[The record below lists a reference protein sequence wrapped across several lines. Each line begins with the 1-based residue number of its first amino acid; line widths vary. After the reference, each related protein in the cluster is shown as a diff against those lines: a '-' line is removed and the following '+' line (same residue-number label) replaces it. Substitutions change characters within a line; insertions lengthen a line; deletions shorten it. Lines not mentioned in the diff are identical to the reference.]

1 MSSCDV
7 EPRRCTAASVARVLE
22 AMAASPHRIVLGQ
35 PWGSGTVPVRWR
47 RSRLLLHR
55 LGGELVVLWAALPG
69 AQGVELWERGCER
82 ADWTAGPD
90 SVLVCPLR
98 LLTRRSRGQLED
110 ALAAADVEDSG
121 VVIPGPVVG

>member
-1 MSSCDV
+1 
-7 EPRRCTAASVARVLE
+7 
-22 AMAASPHRIVLGQ
+22 MAASPHRIVLGQ
-35 PWGSGTVPVRWR
+35 RWGAATVPVRWR

-82 ADWTAGPD
+82 DDWTRGPD
-90 SVLVCPLR
+90 SALVCPLG
-98 LLTRRSRGQLED
+98 LLTERSRGQLLG

-121 VVIPGPVVG
+121 IVIPGPVVG